1 MFRCLDIMLNT
12 QARQLDKI
20 LEDKKNILIT
30 FPKTDKGDA
39 LTSAIAL
46 LVFLK
51 KQGKRVDIVC
61 EDIEIPNQLKFIKKT
76 KLVKSA
82 LDHLQ
87 KFIITIDTKKTGVH
101 ELSYDNKDDKLRIF
115 ITPKQNHLTRDNIR
129 TTQSDFK
136 YDIIFTIGT
145 QDLEQLGS
153 IYHDNTEFFY
163 KSPIINIDQNP
174 NNSHFGH
181 INIIDITATSNAEIL
196 FNLLQSWQE
205 ENISEEVSTALLTG
219 MIVNTRSFKTGNIKP
234 QTLHQASKLMR
245 LGADRDYIVQN
256 LYRTRSL
263 STLKLWGQA
272 LSHLQHDKN
281 IGLVWTT
288 ITRDDLI
295 RSGANSNDLH
305 EIVDELIGNSPEA
318 KLILLLQEDITS
330 DQKQTIRVILDTDKQ
345 YNADELLKPYQPSGD
360 KKQAIAY
367 ITGKN
372 LKQVEEDVVEHIKK
386 TVSA

>member
-1 MFRCLDIMLNT
+1 MFDT
-12 QARQLDKI
+12 QAQQLDKI

-39 LTSAIAL
+39 MTSAIAL
-46 LVFLK
+46 LAFLQ
-51 KQGKRVDIVC
+51 KQGKRVDVVC

-76 KLVKSA
+76 KLIKST

-87 KFIITIDTKKTGVH
+87 KFVITVDTKKTGVH

-145 QDLEQLGS
+145 QDLEQLGLT
-153 IYHDNTEFFY
+153 YHDNTEFFY
-163 KSPIINIDQNP
+163 KCPIVNIDQNP
-174 NNSHFGH
+174 SNAQFGD
-181 INIIDITATSNAEIL
+181 INVVDITATSNAEIL
-196 FNLLQSWQE
+196 FNLFNNWKKEDL
-205 ENISEEVSTALLTG
+205 SEEVSTALLTG
-219 MIVNTRSFKTGNIKP
+219 MIVNTRSFKTGNVRP
-234 QTLHQASKLMR
+234 QTLHLASKLMH

-272 LSHLQHDKN
+272 LSHLQYDKK

-295 RSGANSNDLH
+295 RSGASSNDLH
-305 EIVDELIGNSPEA
+305 EIVEELIGN
-318 KLILLLQEDITS
+318 
-330 DQKQTIRVILDTDKQ
+330 
-345 YNADELLKPYQPSGD
+345 
-360 KKQAIAY
+360 
-367 ITGKN
+367 
-372 LKQVEEDVVEHIKK
+372 
-386 TVSA
+386 

>member
-1 MFRCLDIMLNT
+1 MSSEYAGQLN
-12 QARQLDKI
+12 KI
-20 LEDKKNILIT
+20 LEDKKNILIS
-30 FPKTDKGDA
+30 FPKNDKGDA

-61 EDIEIPNQLKFIKKT
+61 ENIEIPNQLKFIKKT
-76 KLVKSA
+76 KLIKST

-87 KFIITIDTKKTGVH
+87 KFIITVDTKKTGVH
-101 ELSYDNKDDKLRIF
+101 ELSYDSKDDKLRIF

-129 TTQSDFK
+129 TAQSDFK
-136 YDIIFTIGT
+136 YDIIFTIGI

-163 KSPIINIDQNP
+163 KCPIVNVDNNP

-196 FNLLQSWQE
+196 FNLFNNWKKE
-205 ENISEEVSTALLTG
+205 DISEEVSTALLTG
-219 MIVNTRSFKTGNIKP
+219 MIVNTRSFKTGNVRP
-234 QTLHQASKLMR
+234 QTLHLASKLMH
-245 LGADRDYIVQN
+245 LGANRDYIVQN

-295 RSGANSNDLH
+295 RSGAGSNDLH
-305 EIVDELIGNSPEA
+305 EIVDELISNSPEA
-318 KLILLLQEDITS
+318 KLILLLHEDITF
-330 DQKQTIRVILDTDKQ
+330 DKKQTTKVILDTDKQ
-345 YNADELLKPYQPSGD
+345 YNADELLKPYQPSGN

-367 ITGKN
+367 ITGKD
-372 LKQVEEDVVEHIKK
+372 LKQAEEEIVEHIKK
-386 TVSA
+386 SVSA